1 MDLGNIIYIV
11 AVLAYFIY
19 QATRGKKQ
27 NQAPADKSEPYNEP
41 THQPTSF
48 EDVLREIR
56 NSQKPKQETVE
67 KPKQV
72 TVERPRTAPSV
83 DERPEWRPDPVI
95 RKRFPAKPIVE
106 SDEEISYY
114 EGAFE
119 NVKSA
124 LSRTSKG
131 VPEIPS
137 LKETADISTR
147 RKHRYEAM
155 LKNPESI
162 RDAVVLK
169 EILDKKFF

>member
-1 MDLGNIIYIV
+1 MDLGNIVYIV

-19 QATRGKKQ
+19 QATRGKKKD
-27 NQAPADKSEPYNEP
+27 QAPVGDEDRVDEP

-56 NSQKPKQETVE
+56 NSQKPKQETVD

-83 DERPEWRPDPVI
+83 DEKPDWRPDPVFK
-95 RKRFPAKPIVE
+95 KRFPAKPIVE
-106 SDEEISYY
+106 ADEEISYY

-119 NVKSA
+119 NVESE
-124 LSRTSKG
+124 LSQTSKG

-137 LKETADISTR
+137 LKETVDLYTR
-147 RKHRYEAM
+147 RKHRYAAM
-155 LKNPESI
+155 LKNPQSI

-169 EILDKKFF
+169 EILDKKYF